1 MKDGIILL
9 TQEGCDAHDL
19 ASAGDHHF
27 VGRADGLAFE
37 FKSSDIGG
45 IVAAFMCS

>member
-9 TQEGCDAHDL
+9 TQEGCHAHDL

-27 VGRADGLAFE
+27 VGRTDGLTFE

-45 IVAAFMCS
+45 IVATFMCS